1 MVMAL
6 SLAACSSSS
15 ESYSYSFN
23 IMNGKEGEAVIDNA
37 DKDTAVSSGALEVGE
52 GEEILITSELENGKV
67 LIQIQKSA
75 ETGTEDTDTLNME
88 PPTFD
93 HADVEVEME
102 GSEIAH
108 CTVAPGEYDVNIVM
122 QDKTS
127 GKISMTVQPA
137 EAAGEAAGEVNETA
151 EASDETAG
159 AADEAAETSDEAAG
173 EVNETAESS
182 DETAGE
188 ADEAAETADD
198 KWTAAATAE
207 EAAQGAGLDSMAD
220 LKGTVI
226 SLGELGTM
234 GDVTYKYMDGAVQV
248 SCPAAAVEMFVIK
261 AKDSTASGDVS
272 FDSTAYANEWTQ
284 DVDGQQVTCFGN
296 REGEATKTI
305 WTAGD
310 YSYAVLAYGAGGDD
324 DYGLSAE
331 DVAIMVN
338 AVK

>member
-1 MVMAL
+1 MKKTKLFTAVAAAVMAL
-6 SLAACSSSS
+6 TLAACSSSS
-15 ESYSYSFN
+15 ESYSLSFN
-23 IMNGKEGEAVIDNA
+23 ILNNKEGEVVIENA
-37 DKDTAVSSGALEVGE
+37 DKDSAVSSGALEVGE
-52 GEEILITSELENGKV
+52 GEEILITSELEKGKV

-75 ETGTEDTDTLNME
+75 EADTEDTNDLE

-93 HADVEVEME
+93 HADYEIEVEA
-102 GSEIAH
+102 SDIAH
-108 CTVAPGEYDVNIVM
+108 CVPVPGEYDVNVVM

-127 GKISMTVQPA
+127 GKISMQVQPLEGGSETDETA
-137 EAAGEAAGEVNETA
+137 EAAGADGEQTNWIE
-151 EASDETAG
+151 
-159 AADEAAETSDEAAG
+159 
-173 EVNETAESS
+173 
-182 DETAGE
+182 
-188 ADEAAETADD
+188 
-198 KWTAAATAE
+198 AATAE
-207 EAAQGAGLDSMAD
+207 EAVQGAGIDAVAD
-220 LKGTVI
+220 MNGTVI

-234 GDVTYKYMDGAVQV
+234 GDVTYKYTDGAVRV

-261 AKDSTASGDVS
+261 AEASTGNGDVS

-284 DVDGQQVTCFGN
+284 DVDGQEVTCFGN

-324 DYGLSAE
+324 DYGLGAE

>member
-1 MVMAL
+1 MKRSKLFAAAAAMVMAL
-6 SLAACSSSS
+6 ALAACSSSS
-15 ESYSYSFN
+15 ESYSYSFDIVN
-23 IMNGKEGEAVIDNA
+23 NKEGEAVIENA
-37 DKDTAVSSGALEVGE
+37 DKDAAVSSGALEVGE
-52 GEEILITSELENGKV
+52 GEEIFISSELEKGKV
-67 LIQIQKSA
+67 LIQIQKS
-75 ETGTEDTDTLNME
+75 EEVKTEDNFGTE
-88 PPTFD
+88 PPAFD
-93 HADVEVEME
+93 HADYEIEME

-108 CTVAPGEYDVNIVM
+108 CAALPGEYDVNIVM
-122 QDKTS
+122 LDKTT
-127 GKISMTVQPA
+127 GRITMAVQPA
-137 EAAGEAAGEVNETA
+137 EAAGEVNEAA
-151 EASDETAG
+151 EAADETAG
-159 AADEAAETSDEAAG
+159 AAE
-173 EVNETAESS
+173 ETAEAS
-182 DETAGE
+182 
-188 ADEAAETADD
+188 DD
-198 KWTAAATAE
+198 KWTAAANAE
-207 EAAQGAGLDSMAD
+207 EAVQGAGIDSVAD
-220 LKGTVI
+220 LNGTVI

-234 GDVTYKYMDGAVQV
+234 GDVTYKYMDGAVKV

-261 AKDSTASGDVS
+261 AKDSTGSGDVS

>member
-1 MVMAL
+1 MKRTKLFTAVAAMVMAL

-173 EVNETAESS
+173 SVFES
-182 DETAGE
+182 
-188 ADEAAETADD
+188 
-198 KWTAAATAE
+198 WTDAATAE

-261 AKDSTASGDVS
+261 AKASAVNGDAS
-272 FDSTAYANEWTQ
+272 FDATEYAHEWTQ
-284 DVDGQQVTCFGN
+284 DVDGQEVKCFGN

-324 DYGLSAE
+324 DYGLGAE

>member
-1 MVMAL
+1 MKKTKLFTAVAAAVMAL
-6 SLAACSSSS
+6 TLAACSSSS
-15 ESYSYSFN
+15 ESYSLSFN
-23 IMNGKEGEAVIDNA
+23 ILNNKEGEVVIENA
-37 DKDTAVSSGALEVGE
+37 DKDSAVSSGALAVGE
-52 GEEILITSELENGKV
+52 GEEIVITSELEKGKV

-75 ETGTEDTDTLNME
+75 EVNTEDTNDLE

-93 HADVEVEME
+93 HAEYEIEVE
-102 GSEIAH
+102 GSDIAH
-108 CTVAPGEYDVNIVM
+108 CVPVPGEYDVNVVM

-127 GKISMTVQPA
+127 GKIGMLVQPL
-137 EAAGEAAGEVNETA
+137 EGAGETE
-151 EASDETAG
+151 ETAG
-159 AADEAAETSDEAAG
+159 ADG
-173 EVNETAESS
+173 EQTN
-182 DETAGE
+182 
-188 ADEAAETADD
+188 
-198 KWTAAATAE
+198 WTEAATAE
-207 EAAQGAGLDSMAD
+207 EAVQGAGIDAVAD
-220 LKGTVI
+220 MNGTVI

-261 AKDSTASGDVS
+261 AKASTVNGDAS
-272 FDSTAYANEWTQ
+272 FDAAEYAHEWTQ
-284 DVDGQQVTCFGN
+284 DVDGQEVKCFGN

-324 DYGLSAE
+324 DYGLGAE

>member
-1 MVMAL
+1 MKKTKLLTAVAAAVMAL
-6 SLAACSSSS
+6 TLAACSSSS
-15 ESYSYSFN
+15 ESYSLSFN
-23 IMNGKEGEAVIDNA
+23 ILNNKEGEVVIENA
-37 DKDTAVSSGALEVGE
+37 DKDSAVSSGALEVGE
-52 GEEILITSELENGKV
+52 GEEILITSELEKGKV

-75 ETGTEDTDTLNME
+75 EADTEDTNDLE

-93 HADVEVEME
+93 HADYEIEVEA
-102 GSEIAH
+102 SDIAH
-108 CTVAPGEYDVNIVM
+108 CVPVPGEYDVNVVM

-127 GKISMTVQPA
+127 GKISMQVQPLEGAGETDETA
-137 EAAGEAAGEVNETA
+137 EAAGADGEQTN
-151 EASDETAG
+151 
-159 AADEAAETSDEAAG
+159 
-173 EVNETAESS
+173 
-182 DETAGE
+182 
-188 ADEAAETADD
+188 
-198 KWTAAATAE
+198 WTEAATAE
-207 EAAQGAGLDSMAD
+207 EAVQGAGIDAVAD
-220 LKGTVI
+220 MNGTVI

-261 AKDSTASGDVS
+261 AKASTVNGDAS
-272 FDSTAYANEWTQ
+272 FDAAEYAHEWTQ
-284 DVDGQQVTCFGN
+284 DVDGQEVKCFGN

-324 DYGLSAE
+324 DYGLGAE